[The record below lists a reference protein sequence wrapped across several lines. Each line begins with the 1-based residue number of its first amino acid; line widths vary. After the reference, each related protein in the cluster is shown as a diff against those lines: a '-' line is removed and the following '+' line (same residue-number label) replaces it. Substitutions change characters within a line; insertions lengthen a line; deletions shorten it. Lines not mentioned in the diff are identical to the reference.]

1 MRLPSHCGLMRHL
14 ISLAMHFKN
23 IKRHD
28 EYQWSS
34 WQGIYYMKYQ
44 EAFQFS
50 FLPFRTSKGTRVT
63 TGNAWKGLGHQRN
76 SGWNIMNKEQK
87 CVKKKKKYW
96 ILIYVCHL
104 WKIAEKWPTFEN
116 YWYPTNLSVK
126 SMVAVH
132 TLTSYRKVVRWPCS
146 GARVPYKQIFGVIRK
161 LYKVFMD
168 IWCSFNSQVS
178 VQRVVMWSEY
188 VCMGIWNNFSSD
200 GDPNADGGSD
210 SFILV
215 KWRAKN

>member
-14 ISLAMHFKN
+14 ISLVMHFKN

-87 CVKKKKKYW
+87 CVKKKKK
-96 ILIYVCHL
+96 ILNIDLCLPSLKNSRKMANFWKLLISNQSFCKIYGCCPYLDLIQEGCALAML
-104 WKIAEKWPTFEN
+104 WCACP
-116 YWYPTNLSVK
+116 L
-126 SMVAVH
+126 
-132 TLTSYRKVVRWPCS
+132 
-146 GARVPYKQIFGVIRK
+146 
-161 LYKVFMD
+161 
-168 IWCSFNSQVS
+168 
-178 VQRVVMWSEY
+178 
-188 VCMGIWNNFSSD
+188 
-200 GDPNADGGSD
+200 
-210 SFILV
+210 
-215 KWRAKN
+215 